1 MAEKCAESGVDKK
14 RRKNVKRIDLN
25 GSDWLCK
32 EYVGEDWVWRDGE
45 KRNTKDVRWWKAAR
59 CPAA

>member
-14 RRKNVKRIDLN
+14 RRENVKRIDLN

-32 EYVGEDWVWRDGE
+32 EYVGEDWVW
-45 KRNTKDVRWWKAAR
+45 
-59 CPAA
+59 